1 MKNEKQIILISACL
15 LGSKV
20 RYDGQAKE
28 YKNIR
33 KLLDYYDIIPICPEV
48 DGGLK
53 IPRPKAEIVGNKVM
67 NEKGKDVTSFFNDGA
82 YKALQ
87 VTQFK
92 NVAFVILKEGS
103 PSCGSNFVYDGTFSG
118 KKIPGQGVTAKL
130 LKKSGIHIY
139 SENDIPDL
147 IFKLENNKN

>member
-53 IPRPKAEIVGNKVM
+53 IPRPKAEIVGNKM
-67 NEKGKDVTSFFNDGA
+67 LHLFLMMEHIKLYKWHNLKMLPLSF
-82 YKALQ
+82 
-87 VTQFK
+87 
-92 NVAFVILKEGS
+92 
-103 PSCGSNFVYDGTFSG
+103 
-118 KKIPGQGVTAKL
+118 
-130 LKKSGIHIY
+130 
-139 SENDIPDL
+139 
-147 IFKLENNKN
+147 

>member
-87 VTQFK
+87 VAQFK
-92 NVAFVILKEGS
+92 NVAFVKWRLCNEKFKRH
-103 PSCGSNFVYDGTFSG
+103 CHLCWQG
-118 KKIPGQGVTAKL
+118 KSVE
-130 LKKSGIHIY
+130 KSRK
-139 SENDIPDL
+139 S
-147 IFKLENNKN
+147 IF

>member
-67 NEKGKDVTSFFNDGA
+67 NEKGKDVTSFLMMEHIKL
-82 YKALQ
+82 YKWH
-87 VTQFK
+87 
-92 NVAFVILKEGS
+92 NLKMLPLS
-103 PSCGSNFVYDGTFSG
+103 F
-118 KKIPGQGVTAKL
+118 
-130 LKKSGIHIY
+130 
-139 SENDIPDL
+139 
-147 IFKLENNKN
+147 

>member
-53 IPRPKAEIVGNKVM
+53 IPRP
-67 NEKGKDVTSFFNDGA
+67 
-82 YKALQ
+82 
-87 VTQFK
+87 
-92 NVAFVILKEGS
+92 
-103 PSCGSNFVYDGTFSG
+103 
-118 KKIPGQGVTAKL
+118 
-130 LKKSGIHIY
+130 
-139 SENDIPDL
+139 
-147 IFKLENNKN
+147 

>member
-87 VTQFK
+87 VAQFK
-92 NVAFVILKEGS
+92 NVAFVILKK
-103 PSCGSNFVYDGTFSG
+103 DH
-118 KKIPGQGVTAKL
+118 L
-130 LKKSGIHIY
+130 LAEVILFMMALFQEKRFQVKELLQNY
-139 SENDIPDL
+139 
-147 IFKLENNKN
+147 

>member
-67 NEKGKDVTSFFNDGA
+67 NEKVKMLHLFLMMEHIKLYKWHNLKMLPLSF
-82 YKALQ
+82 
-87 VTQFK
+87 
-92 NVAFVILKEGS
+92 
-103 PSCGSNFVYDGTFSG
+103 
-118 KKIPGQGVTAKL
+118 
-130 LKKSGIHIY
+130 
-139 SENDIPDL
+139 
-147 IFKLENNKN
+147 

>member
-67 NEKGKDVTSFFNDGA
+67 NEKGKDRD
-82 YKALQ
+82 
-87 VTQFK
+87 
-92 NVAFVILKEGS
+92 
-103 PSCGSNFVYDGTFSG
+103 CD
-118 KKIPGQGVTAKL
+118 
-130 LKKSGIHIY
+130 
-139 SENDIPDL
+139 
-147 IFKLENNKN
+147 NKNFYWGIVELKGLFEG